1 MNSAPNSSDSSPSR
15 PETSPP
21 DGRRQRSGLNRPPDQ
36 GPDDEVGDHDGAKA
50 QSATPCASSR
60 PTLHYRTIHGYRR
73 AFRIAGSGPAIL
85 LIHGIGDNST
95 TWSTVQSKLAQ
106 RFTVIAPDLL
116 GHGKSD
122 KPRAD
127 YSVAAYANGMRD
139 LLSVLDI
146 ERVTVVGHSL
156 GGGVA
161 MQFAYQFPQLVDRL
175 ILVGAGGVTKDV
187 NVALRIASLPL
198 GSEALAL
205 LRLPMVLPALQ
216 VVGRIGGAL
225 FGSTGVGRDIP
236 DVLRILA
243 DLPEPTASSAFA
255 RTLRAV
261 VDWRGQVV
269 TMLDRCYLTESVPV
283 QLIWGSQDSVI
294 PVSHARMAHAAMPG
308 AQLEVFEGSGH
319 FPFHDDPDRFVEIVE
334 KFIDSTD
341 PAVYDQD
348 AAAQPAAHRRQRE
361 RPHRIDRHP
370 GRGARRDGRRRAQ
383 RHLTV
388 PPQRPSRRSIGCMAI
403 DVTVLR
409 VFTDSDGDFGNPLGV
424 VDASLVAPAD
434 RQRVATELGYSETIF
449 IDLPAAGTPTP
460 PRRTSSPRRSSC
472 RSPGIPTV
480 GASWW
485 LKDRGTPVNTLQVP
499 AGVVQVGLRVA
510 PRRRV
515 HGDQRPRRLGARL
528 RDLRPGLGRRRAR
541 RRSRRLRRRRR
552 ALRLGVDR
560 RGARAPSGRGCSP
573 AISAS
578 PRTRRPAPA
587 RCASPTT

>member
-1 MNSAPNSSDSSPSR
+1 M
-15 PETSPP
+15 T
-21 DGRRQRSGLNRPPDQ
+21 GRRPGS
-36 GPDDEVGDHDGAKA
+36 DDEVGDHDTSESPICA
-50 QSATPCASSR
+50 PCGNSR

-73 AFRIAGSGPAIL
+73 AFRVAGSGPAIL

-187 NVALRIASLPL
+187 NVALRIASLPM

-205 LRLPMVLPALQ
+205 LRLPLVLPALQ
-216 VVGRIGGAL
+216 VVGPRWRARCSAPPAL
-225 FGSTGVGRDIP
+225 GRDLP

-269 TMLDRCYLTESVPV
+269 TMLDRCYLTRIRSRAIDLGFPRLGDPGQPRADGARRDARLAAGDLRGLRALPVPRRSRTASSRSSSGSSVPPNRPCTTRSM
-283 QLIWGSQDSVI
+283 LRSLLRD
-294 PVSHARMAHAAMPG
+294 
-308 AQLEVFEGSGH
+308 GH
-319 FPFHDDPDRFVEIVE
+319 
-334 KFIDSTD
+334 
-341 PAVYDQD
+341 
-348 AAAQPAAHRRQRE
+348 QRG
-361 RPHRIDRHP
+361 RDHRIGRHP

-388 PPQRPSRRSIGCMAI
+388 
-403 DVTVLR
+403 
-409 VFTDSDGDFGNPLGV
+409 
-424 VDASLVAPAD
+424 D
-434 RQRVATELGYSETIF
+434 R
-449 IDLPAAGTPTP
+449 
-460 PRRTSSPRRSSC
+460 
-472 RSPGIPTV
+472 
-480 GASWW
+480 
-485 LKDRGTPVNTLQVP
+485 
-499 AGVVQVGLRVA
+499 
-510 PRRRV
+510 
-515 HGDQRPRRLGARL
+515 
-528 RDLRPGLGRRRAR
+528 
-541 RRSRRLRRRRR
+541 
-552 ALRLGVDR
+552 
-560 RGARAPSGRGCSP
+560 
-573 AISAS
+573 
-578 PRTRRPAPA
+578 
-587 RCASPTT
+587 ASPT